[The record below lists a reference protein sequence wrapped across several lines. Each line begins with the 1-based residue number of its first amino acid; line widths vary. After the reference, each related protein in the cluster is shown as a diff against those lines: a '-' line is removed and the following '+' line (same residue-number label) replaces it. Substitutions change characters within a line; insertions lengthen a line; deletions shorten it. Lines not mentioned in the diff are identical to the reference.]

1 MEKSTG
7 IKMPRIKERKRDVY
21 KDVFWVPPKAPKP
34 PKDSTGGIIRKD
46 FHAKVDPLAKR
57 RKTEQYALAAKF
69 PQVDQVHRQ
78 DIVNQFTDVK
88 SWLKE
93 PSRLE
98 APSLKNKRYGKG
110 YPQGGKTRDEDD
122 VQGVPVRKKPKKSRE
137 EKGPFPKDQAKYN
150 SAKEEALQQ
159 ADALKS
165 SVRPFHVLLD
175 ELGEMKADEA
185 DHVFPMP
192 KLKCQ
197 DYLWS
202 CQGKRRT
209 GKTTTWKGVFPR
221 FAHAY
226 PYVYFFA
233 QTRFASQFAEY
244 APEQAIHKGFSEGV
258 LWKIL
263 SIQEE
268 KIRFNLRQYEYWSQ
282 YEDETMLANI
292 PNPYVYMLWDDTI
305 GGRLVHDS
313 EILNDVAYFGRH
325 YRTSG
330 WINTQ
335 HGHAIHPG
343 FRANTDIALGFQ
355 QAQWNQRETYRRE
368 YLSFLE
374 NKRTFDNL
382 YDDFTKDRQF
392 IAIDLASIEKEW
404 DERIFI
410 GCPDPKV
417 KPLKVG
423 CQEYWSELS

>member
-1 MEKSTG
+1 
-7 IKMPRIKERKRDVY
+7 MPIGERRRDVY
-21 KDVFWVPPKAPKP
+21 KDVFAVEPKANKRLR
-34 PKDSTGGIIRKD
+34 GEGIIRPGYLPS
-46 FHAKVDPLAKR
+46 VDKLVKR
-57 RKTEQYALAAKF
+57 RQQEAEAIARQL
-69 PQVDQVHRQ
+69 PQVEAVHRPDLIQ
-78 DIVNQFTDVK
+78 QYVDAGSIVRT
-88 SWLKE
+88 

-110 YPQGGKTRDEDD
+110 YPAGTKDRDEDD
-122 VQGVPVRKKPKKSRE
+122 IQHAPPPQKKPRPSRAESNITRLKRE
-137 EKGPFPKDQAKYN
+137 EGLGETAGLTPRQAEK
-150 SAKEEALQQ
+150 AAHLAEIQQ
-159 ADALKS
+159 
-165 SVRPFHVLLD
+165 SVQPFHVLLD
-175 ELGEMKADEA
+175 ELGEMKADPK

-221 FAHAY
+221 YAHGY

-233 QTRFASQFAEY
+233 QTRFASQFADY

-258 LWKIL
+258 LWKL
-263 SIQEE
+263 LQIQEE
-268 KIRFNLRQYEYWSQ
+268 KIRYNLRQYEYWSQ
-282 YEDETMLANI
+282 YEDPNLLANI
-292 PNPYVYMLWDDTI
+292 PNPYIYMLWDDTI

-343 FRANTDIALGFQ
+343 FRANTDVAIGFQ

-374 NKRTFDNL
+374 NKGEFDNL
-382 YDDFTKDRQF
+382 YDEFTKDRQF
-392 IAIDLASIEKEW
+392 IAIDLASIEKPW
-404 DERIFI
+404 TDRMYI
-410 GCPDPKV
+410 GCPDPDV
-417 KPLKVG
+417 YPIKVG
-423 CQEYWSELS
+423 CAEYWAEFS

>member
-1 MEKSTG
+1 
-7 IKMPRIKERKRDVY
+7 MPIKERRRDVY
-21 KDVFWVPPKAPKP
+21 KDVFAVPPKAPKHRDNNP
-34 PKDSTGGIIRKD
+34 YGIIRKGYEG
-46 FHAKVDPLAKR
+46 KRDPIVKI
-57 RKTEQYALAAKF
+57 KTAERPALAPYY
-69 PQVDQVHRQ
+69 PQVDPVLRP
-78 DIVNQFTDVK
+78 DIIKQYQGIGLNQEHSK
-88 SWLKE
+88 LQ
-93 PSRLE
+93 

-110 YPQGGKTRDEDD
+110 YPAGGKDRDEDD
-122 VQGVPVRKKPKKSRE
+122 IQDAPPPTARRKRTRAEAKATPAEDSEHAQPIVPDELINRYK
-137 EKGPFPKDQAKYN
+137 N
-150 SAKEEALQQ
+150 
-159 ADALKS
+159 

-175 ELGEMKADEA
+175 ELGEMEADEK

-221 FAHAY
+221 YAHGY

-233 QTRFASQFAEY
+233 QTRFASQFADY
-244 APEQAIHKGFSEGV
+244 APPQAIHKGFSEGV
-258 LWKIL
+258 LWKLL

-268 KIRFNLRQYEYWSQ
+268 KIKYNLRQYEYWSQ
-282 YEDETMLANI
+282 YEDPNMLANI
-292 PNPYVYMLWDDTI
+292 PNPYIYMLWDDTI

-313 EILNDVAYFGRH
+313 EVLNDIAYFGRH
-325 YRTSG
+325 YRTAG

-343 FRANTDIALGFQ
+343 FRANTDIAIGFQ

-382 YDDFTKDRQF
+382 YDEFTADRQF
-392 IAIDLASIEKEW
+392 IAIDLASIEKKWE
-404 DERIFI
+404 ERMFI
-410 GCPDPKV
+410 GCPDRDV
-417 KPLKVG
+417 RPLKVG
-423 CQEYWSELS
+423 CQEYWTEFS

>member
-1 MEKSTG
+1 
-7 IKMPRIKERKRDVY
+7 MPIGERRRDVY
-21 KDVFWVPPKAPKP
+21 KDVFAVEPKKPKP
-34 PKDSTGGIIRKD
+34 KDNGIILSGYTPKVDSTVKLRKKEME
-46 FHAKVDPLAKR
+46 AIARQL
-57 RKTEQYALAAKF
+57 
-69 PQVDQVHRQ
+69 PQVDPIHRPDLIEQ
-78 DIVNQFTDVK
+78 YTGVPQ
-88 SWLKE
+88 WLKE
-93 PSRLE
+93 PSKLE
-98 APSLKNKRYGKG
+98 APSLKGKYYGMG
-110 YPQGGKTRDEDD
+110 YPKGDKSRDEDD
-122 VQGVPVRKKPKKSRE
+122 HQQKPPAKKSRKSRSGYSE
-137 EKGPFPKDQAKYN
+137 CSTPPKNGSKATAEFVGK
-150 SAKEEALQQ
+150 
-159 ADALKS
+159 DAESILS
-165 SVRPFHVLLD
+165 RIQPQPFHILLD
-175 ELGEMKADEA
+175 ELGEMKADPK

-221 FAHAY
+221 YAHGY

-233 QTRFASQFAEY
+233 QTRFASQFVDY
-244 APEQAIHKGFSEGV
+244 GPEQAIHKGFSEGV
-258 LWKIL
+258 LWKL
-263 SIQEE
+263 LQIQEE
-268 KIRFNLRQYEYWSQ
+268 KIRYNLRQYDYWSQ
-282 YEDETMLANI
+282 YEDPMMLANI
-292 PNPYVYMLWDDTI
+292 PNPYVYFLWDDTI

-374 NKRTFDNL
+374 NKRTFDEL
-382 YDDFTKDRQF
+382 YDEYTKERQF
-392 IAIDLASIEKEW
+392 IAIDLASIEREW

-410 GCPDPKV
+410 GCPDPDV
-417 KPLKVG
+417 KPIRVG
-423 CQEYWSELS
+423 CQEYWQEFS